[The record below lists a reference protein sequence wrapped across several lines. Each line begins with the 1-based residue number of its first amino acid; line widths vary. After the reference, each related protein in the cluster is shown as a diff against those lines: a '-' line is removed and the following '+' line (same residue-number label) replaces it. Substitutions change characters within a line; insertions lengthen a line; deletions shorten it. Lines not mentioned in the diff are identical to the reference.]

1 MCRAAGAALA
11 FKNEI
16 NKNLYL
22 LDFAGRSCTDA
33 AVHDWQIAV

>member
-1 MCRAAGAALA
+1 MCRAARAALA
-11 FKNEI
+11 FKDEI

-22 LDFAGRSCTDA
+22 LDLAGCSRTDA